1 MCIRDRL
8 SGGQKKRV
16 FLARAL
22 AQGGRVILLDEPFTG
37 VDVKTEESIIG
48 LMRSLRD
55 AGRIMLVST
64 HNLGSVP
71 QFCDHLVLINR
82 TVLAS
87 GPAKQVFTLDNLEEA
102 FGGVLRFH
110 VLGGHD
116 LHNDDDSRE
125 VTVVTDDERPF
136 VLYGEKAGEKTGEK
150 ADAKTGK
157 KVDHIEGDK
166 QGITKRSQDAINRAT
181 GKPAG

>member
-1 MCIRDRL
+1 MYR
-8 SGGQKKRV
+8 KT
-16 FLARAL
+16 
-22 AQGGRVILLDEPFTG
+22 RVILLDEPFTG
-37 VDVKTEESIIG
+37 VDVTTEESIIG

-55 AGRIMLVST
+55 EGRVMLVST

-71 QFCDHLVLINR
+71 QFCDHVVLINR

-110 VLGGHD
+110 ILGGHD
-116 LHNDDDSRE
+116 LHTDDDARE

-136 VLYGEKAGEKTGEK
+136 VLYGEKEGEKEGAEK
-150 ADAKTGK
+150 DSESG
-157 KVDHIEGDK
+157 
-166 QGITKRSQDAINRAT
+166 SAT
-181 GKPAG
+181 GSTEAARKSEAGS

>member
-1 MCIRDRL
+1 M
-8 SGGQKKRV
+8 
-16 FLARAL
+16 
-22 AQGGRVILLDEPFTG
+22 
-37 VDVKTEESIIG
+37 
-48 LMRSLRD
+48 
-55 AGRIMLVST
+55 
-64 HNLGSVP
+64 
-71 QFCDHLVLINR
+71 
-82 TVLAS
+82 
-87 GPAKQVFTLDNLEEA
+87 
-102 FGGVLRFH
+102 LRFH

-136 VLYGEKAGEKTGEK
+136 VLYGEKAGEKAGEKTGEK